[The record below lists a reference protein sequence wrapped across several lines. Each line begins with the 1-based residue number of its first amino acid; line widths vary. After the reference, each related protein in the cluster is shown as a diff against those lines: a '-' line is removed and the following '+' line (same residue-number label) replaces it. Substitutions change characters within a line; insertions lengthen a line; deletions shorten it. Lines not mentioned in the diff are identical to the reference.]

1 MPYVFAGGELL
12 GGCDA
17 TKALI
22 ASGEFDKR
30 VGRAATAAKG
40 ADVQNGTSEGAGD
53 AAAVHDALRGFTAR
67 ALRVYDDM
75 EDHIRPVM
83 RRYVPGPVQVRA
95 RLWVGGVFFCR
106 CACWACQGLRRT
118 CSSCGA
124 KRECV
129 HHWRRHRM
137 NARAHLG
144 GSQQGCRG

>member
-40 ADVQNGTSEGAGD
+40 ADAQNGTSEGAGD

-95 RLWVGGVFFCR
+95 RLWVG
-106 CACWACQGLRRT
+106 A
-118 CSSCGA
+118 CSSAGVLVGPARDRGA
-124 KRECV
+124 PVPAAVRSES
-129 HHWRRHRM
+129 
-137 NARAHLG
+137 ASIIG
-144 GSQQGCRG
+144 GAIE